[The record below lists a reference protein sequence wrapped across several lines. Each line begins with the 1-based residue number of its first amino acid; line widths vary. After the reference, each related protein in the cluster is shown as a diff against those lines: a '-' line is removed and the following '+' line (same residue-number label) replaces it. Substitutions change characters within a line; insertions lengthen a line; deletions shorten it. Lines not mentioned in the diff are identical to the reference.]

1 MLHTTTDEIAGSTAL
16 ALKFMWRPH
25 VSWFRAGHFKTAVHF
40 GTLAATIMSAAL
52 TACAPAPSAKN
63 EFFQTTNQTGLKTDD
78 GRAFTG
84 AGKSSELQILK
95 ADSKLSGSNEQDRE
109 LASRILVASI
119 DRSNKDF
126 IRVVLSIRY
135 IGRVFFD
142 FSASNLQAGS
152 DRLFNGQA
160 GKTPSG
166 EAAHFEL
173 SLDCDVATTA
183 KGTLPACA
191 IATLSL
197 KETRGAGARAG
208 LIVRTQ
214 DSSVIARST
223 KNTVTIPAL
232 KRLLDTFKTA
242 QTRTLQTFEVAWG
255 PSGFDLQLGDKE
267 LCPAGRLVETN
278 ELDEPLRIGCPGVT
292 TPDVSGRML
301 GNTTRGEVLLEFNGT
316 RRQFILPNEEEQ
328 VYVVVQKLKPV
339 TAQKTT
345 ATGSVTSA
353 QAPSRPALVPIAVPA
368 LSDDEIDTEDDG
380 PTAVPE
386 APAVTTEKTGTGAVR
401 PNPAPTQPTIKI
413 IVPPQTGT
421 GWLIPTN
428 PEHPATKV
436 WNKDRSNPIIDS
448 AVKAWL
454 ALPRLKKF
462 ATNFLPNRDLVVGQI
477 TSQGAPA
484 ETAALTLIESTFF
497 IEDGYPIQI
506 GGAGEVGPWQFMLGT
521 AKSPILSL
529 PIVKAAVRPSKKSPG
544 SFDPCDS
551 RANLELSSR
560 AAGRYMNYLIKMFPR
575 DPKLAVL
582 SYNWGEGNTDRAMDK
597 LTARM
602 TEIKNIGLN
611 YWAVRKFNMA
621 PIGPIQYVE
630 KFVAAHH
637 AFLEMEPIK
646 ADPRIAPWKAPAQCA
661 R

>member
-1 MLHTTTDEIAGSTAL
+1 M
-16 ALKFMWRPH
+16 
-25 VSWFRAGHFKTAVHF
+25 SWFRTGHFKTAVHF

-63 EFFQTTNQTGLKTDD
+63 EFFQATNQTGLKTDD

-84 AGKSSELQILK
+84 AGKSTELQTLK
-95 ADSKLSGSNEQDRE
+95 ADAAVSGSNEQDRE

-119 DRSNKDF
+119 DRTNKEF
-126 IRVVLSIRY
+126 LRVVLSIRY
-135 IGRVFFD
+135 VGRIFFD
-142 FSASNLQAGS
+142 FSANNLQAGS
-152 DRLFNGQA
+152 DRQFTAQT
-160 GKTPSG
+160 GKAPSG
-166 EAAHFEL
+166 DAVPFEL
-173 SLDCDVATTA
+173 SLQCNTAPAA
-183 KGTLPACA
+183 KGTLPTCA

-223 KNTVTIPAL
+223 KNTVKIPAL

-292 TPDVSGRML
+292 APEVSGRML

-316 RRQFILPNEEEQ
+316 HRQFILPNEEEQ
-328 VYVVVQKLKPV
+328 VYVVVQKLKATPTTKPTATSNAT
-339 TAQKTT
+339 TAQAKP
-345 ATGSVTSA
+345 
-353 QAPSRPALVPIAVPA
+353 QPALIPVPAPA

-386 APAVTTEKTGTGAVR
+386 APIAASEKVDMAKQ
-401 PNPAPTQPTIKI
+401 NPAPAPPTIKI

-497 IEDGYPIQI
+497 IEEGYPIQI

-521 AKSPILSL
+521 AKSPLLSL
-529 PIVKAAVRPSKKSPG
+529 PFVKAAVRPSGKKPG

-621 PIGPIQYVE
+621 PIGPVQYVE
-630 KFVAAHH
+630 KFVSAHH

>member
-1 MLHTTTDEIAGSTAL
+1 M
-16 ALKFMWRPH
+16 
-25 VSWFRAGHFKTAVHF
+25 SWFRIGHSKTAVHF
-40 GTLAATIMSAAL
+40 GTLAATIVSAAL
-52 TACAPAPSAKN
+52 TACAPAPSSKN
-63 EFFQTTNQTGLKTDD
+63 EFFQATNQTGLKTDD

-84 AGKSSELQILK
+84 AGKSTELQTLK
-95 ADSKLSGSNEQDRE
+95 ADAAVSGSNDQDRE

-119 DRSNKDF
+119 DRSNKEF
-126 IRVVLSIRY
+126 LRVVLSIRY
-135 IGRVFFD
+135 VGRIFFD
-142 FSASNLQAGS
+142 FSANNLQSGS
-152 DRLFNGQA
+152 DRQFTTQA
-160 GKTPSG
+160 GKAPSG
-166 EAAHFEL
+166 DAVPFEL
-173 SLDCDVATTA
+173 SLECNAAAPT

-214 DSSVIARST
+214 ESSVIARST
-223 KNTVTIPAL
+223 KNAVKIPAL
-232 KRLLDTFKTA
+232 RRLLDTFKTA

-292 TPDVSGRML
+292 APDVSGRML

-316 RRQFILPNEEEQ
+316 HRQFILPNEEEQ
-328 VYVVVQKLKPV
+328 VYVVVQKLKSTPTPKPTN
-339 TAQKTT
+339 TAST
-345 ATGSVTSA
+345 ATT
-353 QAPSRPALVPIAVPA
+353 QTKPQPALIPIPAPA

-380 PTAVPE
+380 PAGVPE
-386 APAVTTEKTGTGAVR
+386 APIAATEKTGTATTK
-401 PNPAPTQPTIKI
+401 PNPVPAQPTIKI

-497 IEDGYPIQI
+497 IEEGYPIQI

-521 AKSPILSL
+521 AKSPLLSL
-529 PIVKAAVRPSKKSPG
+529 PFIKPAVKPVGKKPG

-560 AAGRYMNYLIKMFPR
+560 AAGRYMNYLIKMFTR

-582 SYNWGEGNTDRAMDK
+582 S
-597 LTARM
+597 
-602 TEIKNIGLN
+602 
-611 YWAVRKFNMA
+611 
-621 PIGPIQYVE
+621 
-630 KFVAAHH
+630 
-637 AFLEMEPIK
+637 
-646 ADPRIAPWKAPAQCA
+646 
-661 R
+661 

>member
-1 MLHTTTDEIAGSTAL
+1 M
-16 ALKFMWRPH
+16 
-25 VSWFRAGHFKTAVHF
+25 SWFRAGHFKTAVHF
-40 GTLAATIMSAAL
+40 GTLAATIVSMAL
-52 TACAPAPSAKN
+52 TACAPAPGAKN
-63 EFFQTTNQTGLKTDD
+63 EFFQANNQTGLKTDD

-84 AGKSSELQILK
+84 AGKASELQILK
-95 ADSKLSGSNEQDRE
+95 AEPAVSGSNDQDRE

-119 DRSNKDF
+119 DRANKEF
-126 IRVVLSIRY
+126 LRVVLSIRY
-135 IGRVFFD
+135 VGRIFFD
-142 FSASNLQAGS
+142 FSVNNLQPGS
-152 DRLFNGQA
+152 DRQFTTQT
-160 GKTPSG
+160 GKAPSG
-166 EAAHFEL
+166 DAVPFEL
-173 SLDCDVATTA
+173 SLQCGVAATT
-183 KGTLPACA
+183 KGALPACA

-214 DSSVIARST
+214 ESSVIARST
-223 KNTVTIPAL
+223 KNTVKIPAL

-292 TPDVSGRML
+292 APNVSGRML

-316 RRQFILPNEEEQ
+316 HRQFILPNEEEQ
-328 VYVVVQKLKPV
+328 VYVVVQKLKPT

-345 ATGSVTSA
+345 TATGSASA
-353 QAPSRPALVPIAVPA
+353 QIKPQPALIPIPSPA
-368 LSDDEIDTEDDG
+368 LSDDEIDTDDDG
-380 PTAVPE
+380 PVAVPE
-386 APAVTTEKTGTGAVR
+386 APIAASEKIDTAKQ
-401 PNPAPTQPTIKI
+401 NPAPVPPTIKI

-428 PEHPATKV
+428 PEHPATKI

-448 AVKAWL
+448 AIKEWVSSGL
-454 ALPRLKKF
+454 LNKF
-462 ATNFLPNRDLVVGQI
+462 ARNFLPNRNLVVGQI

-484 ETAALTLIESTFF
+484 ETAALTLIESKFF
-497 IEDGYPIQI
+497 TADGYPIGI
-506 GGAGEVGPWQFMLGT
+506 GSSGEVGPWQFMLGT
-521 AKSPILSL
+521 AKSPLLSL
-529 PIVKAAVRPSKKSPG
+529 SFPFVKAAVPPSGKKTG

-551 RANLELSSR
+551 RANLETSSR

-575 DPKLAVL
+575 DAKLAVMA
-582 SYNWGEGNTDRAMDK
+582 YNWGEGNVG
-597 LTARM
+597 TAVKNTTRL

-630 KFVAAHH
+630 KFVSAHH
-637 AFLEMEPIK
+637 AFLEMAPIQ

>member
-1 MLHTTTDEIAGSTAL
+1 M
-16 ALKFMWRPH
+16 
-25 VSWFRAGHFKTAVHF
+25 SWFRAGHFKTAVHF
-40 GTLAATIMSAAL
+40 GTLTATIWSAAL
-52 TACAPAPSAKN
+52 SACAPAPGAKN
-63 EFFQTTNQTGLKTDD
+63 EFFQATNQTGLKTDD

-84 AGKSSELQILK
+84 AGKASELQNLK
-95 ADSKLSGSNEQDRE
+95 AEPAVSGSGDQDRE

-119 DRSNKDF
+119 DRTNKEF
-126 IRVVLSIRY
+126 LRVVLSIRY
-135 IGRVFFD
+135 VGRIFFD
-142 FSASNLQAGS
+142 FSANNLQSGS
-152 DRLFNGQA
+152 DRQFTNQA
-160 GKTPSG
+160 GKAPSG
-166 EAAHFEL
+166 DAVPFEL
-173 SLDCDVATTA
+173 SLQCNAAAPT
-183 KGTLPACA
+183 KGTVPACA

-223 KNTVTIPAL
+223 KNTVKIPAL

-292 TPDVSGRML
+292 APDVSGRML

-316 RRQFILPNEEEQ
+316 HRQFILPNEEEQ
-328 VYVVVQKLKPV
+328 VYVVVQKLKSTSTPKPTNTV
-339 TAQKTT
+339 STALPQTKL
-345 ATGSVTSA
+345 
-353 QAPSRPALVPIAVPA
+353 QPALIPIPAPA

-380 PTAVPE
+380 PVAVPE
-386 APAVTTEKTGTGAVR
+386 APLVVPEKAGTTKL
-401 PNPAPTQPTIKI
+401 NPAPTQPTIKI

-428 PEHPATKV
+428 PEHPATKI

-462 ATNFLPNRDLVVGQI
+462 AMNFLPNRDLVVGQI

-497 IEDGYPIQI
+497 IEDGYPVQI

-521 AKSPILSL
+521 AKSPLLSL
-529 PIVKAAVRPSKKSPG
+529 PFVKAAVRPVGKKPG

-630 KFVAAHH
+630 KFVSAHH